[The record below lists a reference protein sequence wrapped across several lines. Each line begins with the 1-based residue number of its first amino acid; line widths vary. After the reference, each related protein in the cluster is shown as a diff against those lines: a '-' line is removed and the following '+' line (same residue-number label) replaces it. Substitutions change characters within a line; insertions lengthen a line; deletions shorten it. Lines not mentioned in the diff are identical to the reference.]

1 MNEIMN
7 KLDEQRL
14 TPADL
19 EGLKSVVDIATRRG
33 AFRGTELTVV
43 GKLYDKLDFAVK
55 VVKNEAE
62 QQLLMEK
69 DKKKN
74 DGLSKK
80 DN

>member
-14 TPADL
+14 TPTDL
-19 EGLKSVVDIATRRG
+19 DSLKNIVDVATRRG
-33 AFRGTELTVV
+33 AFRGTELSLV
-43 GKLYDKLDFAVK
+43 GKLYDKLDFAAK
-55 VVKNEAE
+55 AVKNETE

-69 DKKKN
+69 GAKKN

>member
-1 MNEIMN
+1 MN

-19 EGLKSVVDIATRRG
+19 ESLKGVVDIATRRG
-33 AFRGTELTVV
+33 AFRGTELSVV

-55 VVKNEAE
+55 AVKNEAE

>member
-1 MNEIMN
+1 MNEIMK

-14 TPADL
+14 TPTDL
-19 EGLKSVVDIATRRG
+19 VSLQNIVDVATRRG

-55 VVKNEAE
+55 AMKNETE
-62 QQLLMEK
+62 QQLLTEK
-69 DKKKN
+69 GEQKN

>member
-1 MNEIMN
+1 MNEIMK

-14 TPADL
+14 TPTDL
-19 EGLKSVVDIATRRG
+19 ANLQNIVDVATRRG

-43 GKLYDKLDFAVK
+43 GKLYDKLDFALK
-55 VVKNEAE
+55 AVKNEAE

-69 DKKKN
+69 GEKKN